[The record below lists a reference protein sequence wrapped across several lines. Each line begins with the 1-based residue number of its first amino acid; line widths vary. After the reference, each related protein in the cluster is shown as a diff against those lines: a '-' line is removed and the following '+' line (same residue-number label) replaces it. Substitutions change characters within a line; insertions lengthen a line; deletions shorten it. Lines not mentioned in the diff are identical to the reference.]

1 MSPPGRPTGAGVALT
16 ATLAIQIFVSLVA
29 TAAAVLAPEVAQ
41 TFSIAPKW
49 IGVFV
54 SLIYVGAMFASL
66 ASGGVIQRY
75 GAIRVS
81 QACVILCVAGSVLV
95 VLAPDRAV
103 VLLVIAALVI
113 GIGYGPIT
121 PASSHVLVRTATPS
135 NFALTFSIKQTGVPA
150 GAALAGAIL
159 PGLALALGWRNA
171 FVAMAIAGLVVVAGA
186 QAVRATLDADRIG
199 GSGWRFSPAGVFAP
213 LALVRRSR
221 ALTELTLIGLCYAAT
236 QVCLMSFLVV
246 YLTEALGWTL
256 VAAGLA
262 LTVTT
267 LGGVAG
273 RIVWGWAAD
282 RMLKPRRVL
291 GMLGTLPPAA
301 SRRLRPP
308 SGRWP
313 DCSPLAAVSAAPR
326 SAEWCSSP
334 RSRGTRRRGRRGDGS
349 RRLHH
354 VRVSSPV
361 RPFLPCSPGLRAA
374 TAWASRI
381 WRNERL
387 GRFDA
392 PAAARTAI
400 GVNGTDFHDSVNF
413 AGRCSRAGC
422 LAFHQYASGPRA

>member
-282 RMLKPRRVL
+282 RLLKPRRVL
-291 GMLGTLPPAA
+291 GMLGIVAFGCSLALAFAHPA
-301 SRRLRPP
+301 
-308 SGRWP
+308 WP
-313 DCSPLAAVSAAPR
+313 VAGLLAVAAVFGGTAIGWNGVQLAEVARHAPAGAAGAVTGAAGFITFSGVVAGPPIFALLAGLTGSYRVGFVAFGVMSGLAGLMLLLRREPR
-326 SAEWCSSP
+326 SA
-334 RSRGTRRRGRRGDGS
+334 
-349 RRLHH
+349 
-354 VRVSSPV
+354 
-361 RPFLPCSPGLRAA
+361 
-374 TAWASRI
+374 
-381 WRNERL
+381 
-387 GRFDA
+387 
-392 PAAARTAI
+392 
-400 GVNGTDFHDSVNF
+400 
-413 AGRCSRAGC
+413 
-422 LAFHQYASGPRA
+422 

>member
-1 MSPPGRPTGAGVALT
+1 MPL
-16 ATLAIQIFVSLVA
+16 
-29 TAAAVLAPEVAQ
+29 
-41 TFSIAPKW
+41 
-49 IGVFV
+49 
-54 SLIYVGAMFASL
+54 
-66 ASGGVIQRY
+66 
-75 GAIRVS
+75 RVS
-81 QACVILCVAGSVLV
+81 IQSCVRLPRIDSSHSIQFSSGAASAWQATTLV
-95 VLAPDRAV
+95 G
-103 VLLVIAALVI
+103 AALVI

-282 RMLKPRRVL
+282 RLLKPRRVL
-291 GMLGTLPPAA
+291 GMLGIVAFGCSLALAFAHPA
-301 SRRLRPP
+301 
-308 SGRWP
+308 WP
-313 DCSPLAAVSAAPR
+313 VAGLLAVAAVFGGTAIGWNGVQLAEVARHAPAGAAGAVTGAAGFITFSGVVAGPPIFAVLAGLTGSYRVGFVAFGVMSGLAGLMLLLRREPR
-326 SAEWCSSP
+326 SA
-334 RSRGTRRRGRRGDGS
+334 
-349 RRLHH
+349 
-354 VRVSSPV
+354 
-361 RPFLPCSPGLRAA
+361 
-374 TAWASRI
+374 
-381 WRNERL
+381 
-387 GRFDA
+387 
-392 PAAARTAI
+392 
-400 GVNGTDFHDSVNF
+400 
-413 AGRCSRAGC
+413 
-422 LAFHQYASGPRA
+422 